1 MSGKPAPGTA
11 PPELPG
17 RIRNNPG
24 MPDNPAGLVYG
35 TVTVAAL
42 LAAESARRE
51 TYAAVIASVVITL
64 ILYWLAHAYA
74 EFVGHRL
81 QTQEHFTYRG
91 LMRTAAHEFAVV
103 LGATVPLA
111 VLLGCW
117 AFGTRLDT
125 AVSASIWTA
134 AGAIVAVELVIGIK
148 AELEG
153 RDLIR
158 QTLFGAVLGLLV
170 ISLRVVLH

>member
-1 MSGKPAPGTA
+1 
-11 PPELPG
+11 
-17 RIRNNPG
+17 

-42 LAAESARRE
+42 LAAESARSE
-51 TYAAVIASVVITL
+51 TYAEVIASVVITL

-81 QTQEHFTYRG
+81 QREERFTYAG
-91 LMRTAAHEFAVV
+91 LIRTAAHEFAVV
-103 LGATVPLA
+103 LGATVPLLI
-111 VLLGCW
+111 LLGGW
-117 AFGTRLDT
+117 AFGARLGT
-125 AVSASIWTA
+125 AVSAAIWTA
-134 AGAIVAVELVIGIK
+134 VGAIIAVELVIGIR

-153 RDLIR
+153 RDVLR

-170 ISLRVVLH
+170 IALRVVLH

>member
-1 MSGKPAPGTA
+1 
-11 PPELPG
+11 
-17 RIRNNPG
+17 

-42 LAAESARRE
+42 LAAESARNE
-51 TYAAVIASVVITL
+51 TYLEVIASVVIAL

-81 QTQEHFTYRG
+81 QTEEHFTYGG
-91 LMRTAAHEFAVV
+91 LFRTAAHEFAVL

-117 AFGTRLDT
+117 AFGARLDT

-134 AGAIVAVELVIGIK
+134 TGAIVAVELLIGIR
-148 AELEG
+148 AELRG

-158 QTLFGAVLGLLV
+158 PTLFGAGLGLLV
-170 ISLRVVLH
+170 IALRVVLH

>member
-1 MSGKPAPGTA
+1 
-11 PPELPG
+11 
-17 RIRNNPG
+17 

-42 LAAESARRE
+42 LAAENARSE
-51 TYAAVIASVVITL
+51 TYAEVTASVLITL

-81 QTQEHFTYRG
+81 QTEEHFTYGG
-91 LMRTAAHEFAVV
+91 LVRTAVHEFAVV
-103 LGATVPLA
+103 IGATVPLL
-111 VLLGCW
+111 VVLGCW
-117 AFGTRLDT
+117 AFGVSLST

-134 AGAIVAVELVIGIK
+134 VGAIVAVELVIGIR
-148 AELEG
+148 AELQG

-158 QTLFGAVLGLLV
+158 QTLFGAGLGLLV
-170 ISLRVVLH
+170 IALRIVLH